1 MITHPD
7 EYEKR
12 QVNELDDDNDVGEGG
27 SVERIRQA
35 LNRTVNPQRRKRG
48 WKARF

>member
-1 MITHPD
+1 MTTHPD
-7 EYEKR
+7 EHEKR
-12 QVNELDDDNDVGEGG
+12 QVNERADDNDVGEGG

-35 LNRTVNPQRRKRG
+35 LNRPSNPQRRKRG